1 MGDVAA
7 TEDSRASAGP
17 PGSPGEGGPVSSG
30 ASLAVFFGAVVF
42 ASAFLIFLVQPMV
55 GKRILPWFGGA
66 PTVWILCLAFYQTA
80 LFLGYAYAHWLIRF
94 VPLRVQVAVHGVLS
108 AAALAALP
116 VLPGEA
122 WQPAAAADPG
132 MRIVAMLAVNVGL
145 PFMVL
150 AATGPLTQAWF
161 VAVAPGRS
169 PYRLYAVSNLGSLM
183 ALLGYPFLFEP
194 AVSLSTTGSFW
205 SAAFALTAALVL
217 ACAALAA
224 RAAGRGG
231 PRADSPEMEVRR
243 PTTGQV
249 ALWILLPACAVILL
263 MGVTNELCLD
273 LASVPFLWVLP
284 LCVYLVTFI
293 VCFGTERVYRRACF
307 VLLTALPIVLPP
319 MLSLIGN
326 GDGVIDRIAATIH
339 FQIGVFVWLLFG
351 GCMVLHGELYR
362 LRPDPRFLTTFYL
375 CLSGGGALGGLF
387 VGLLAPLIFADYH
400 ELQLGLSLG
409 ALLLLAACWN
419 DTTGWIHRG
428 AAGWRWAVAAAPT
441 VLLLGA
447 WASSAASRPPGVILQ
462 ERSFFGV
469 LRVLEEGSGRRA
481 QRQLYSG
488 TTLHGT
494 QFQRWKQRPS
504 SYYGTQ
510 AAIGIALRAR
520 APGFD
525 TEVGVVGL
533 GIGTLAAYAR
543 PGDRFRFYEIDRSVI
558 RISRDER
565 LFTYVSGASG
575 EVEIIEGDGRV
586 RLAVELDQ
594 RGGPLFDILVVDAFS
609 SDAIP
614 VHLLTREAF
623 EIYGRAVGDGLLA
636 IHASSQHLDLA
647 PVIARVAQSA
657 GFGVLGIRN
666 EHLPRRL
673 TKDSVWMMLSRD
685 NDRLR
690 ALERLAK
697 RSAAQLDP
705 GAIEAFRI
713 APDRIR
719 AAPLWTDDYSD
730 LLRVVRPMGR
740 MGR

>member
-1 MGDVAA
+1 MGNVAA
-7 TEDSRASAGP
+7 NEDWRASPGP
-17 PGSPGEGGPVSSG
+17 PGPPGESGPVSSG
-30 ASLAVFFGAVVF
+30 APLAVFFGAVVF

-66 PTVWILCLAFYQTA
+66 PTVWILCLAFYQSA
-80 LFLGYAYAHWLIRF
+80 LFLGYAYAYWLIRF
-94 VPLRVQVAVHGVLS
+94 VPLRVQVAVHAVLS

-169 PYRLYAVSNLGSLM
+169 PYRLYAVSNLGSLI
-183 ALLGYPFLFEP
+183 ALLGYPFLLEP

-205 SAAFALTAALVL
+205 SAAFVLTAASVL

-231 PRADSPEMEVRR
+231 VRPGSPGMEVRR
-243 PTTGQV
+243 PTAGEV

-293 VCFGTERVYRRACF
+293 VCFGTERVYHRACF
-307 VLLTALPIVLPP
+307 VLWTALPIVLP
-319 MLSLIGN
+319 LIISLLGN
-326 GDGVIDRIAATIH
+326 GDGIIDRVAATIH

-387 VGLLAPLIFADYH
+387 VGLLAPLIFTDYH
-400 ELQLGLSLG
+400 ELQLSLSLG

-428 AAGWRWAVAAAPT
+428 APGWRWAVAAAPT

-447 WASSAASRPPGVILQ
+447 WASSAVSRPAGVILQ

-469 LRVLEEGSGRRA
+469 LRILEEGTGRHA

-494 QFQRWKQRPS
+494 QFQHWKRRPS

-510 AAIGIALRAR
+510 AAIGIALLAR

-543 PGDRFRFYEIDRSVI
+543 PGDHFRFYEIDRSVI
-558 RISRDER
+558 RISRDDR
-565 LFTYVSGASG
+565 LFTYVSSASG

-586 RLAVELDQ
+586 RLAAELDH
-594 RGGPLFDILVVDAFS
+594 RRGPLFDILVVDAFS

-666 EHLPRRL
+666 DYLPGRL

-697 RSAAQLDP
+697 RSAAELDP

-713 APDRIR
+713 ASDRIR

-730 LLRVVRPMGR
+730 LLRVMRPMGR